1 MNWIKNRLLL
11 ILGGLLTASV
21 FLLQIFGSRMKR
33 LKRQKEQAEAQADKL
48 QIVMEQDNEIEEQT
62 RSRRADALKEINDS
76 GDSSIFD
83 DANKLRR
90 KRND

>member
-21 FLLQIFGSRMKR
+21 LLLKIFGSRMKR
-33 LKRQKEQAEAQADKL
+33 LEKQRDRATAQANK
-48 QIVMEQDNEIEEQT
+48 QREVMEADVDIEEQT
-62 RSRRADALKEINDS
+62 RSRRVDALKELDDT
-76 GDSSIFD
+76 GDSSLFSD
-83 DANKLRR
+83 PNRLRR